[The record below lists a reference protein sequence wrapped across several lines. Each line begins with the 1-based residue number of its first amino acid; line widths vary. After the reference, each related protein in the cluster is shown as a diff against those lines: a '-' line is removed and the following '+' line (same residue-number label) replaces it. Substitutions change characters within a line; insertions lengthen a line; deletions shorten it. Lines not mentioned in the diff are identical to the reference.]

1 MSQNSWE
8 NCRRN
13 MERDVRGCRGGFSEE
28 REDRRHLDHSCGV
41 GRDQDEMRDM
51 RYLRDNRRQI
61 YQKSRSGSQG
71 HEIWKEEM
79 TERLQRIKREAETGR
94 YRSDVGME
102 QDERGLYL
110 KEDTERQKSQV
121 DGACGFSGESS
132 QEAENFLKKLSSE

>member
-1 MSQNSWE
+1 MSQNPWE

-13 MERDVRGCRGGFSEE
+13 MERDVRGHRRGFSEE
-28 REDRRHLDHSCGV
+28 REDCRHRDYSSGG
-41 GRDQDEMRDM
+41 GRDQD
-51 RYLRDNRRQI
+51 LRDNRRQN

-94 YRSDVGME
+94 NRSDVEME
-102 QDERGLYL
+102 QDERGIFLN
-110 KEDTERQKSQV
+110 EDTERPKSQV

-132 QEAENFLKKLSSE
+132 QEAENFLNKLSSE